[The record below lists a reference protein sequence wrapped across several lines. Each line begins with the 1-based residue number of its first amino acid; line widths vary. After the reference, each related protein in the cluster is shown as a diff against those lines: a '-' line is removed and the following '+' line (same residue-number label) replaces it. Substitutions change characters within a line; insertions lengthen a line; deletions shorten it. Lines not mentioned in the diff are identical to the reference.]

1 MKNNALI
8 STAFIILT
16 AFHAQADVA
25 AVRAF
30 SAPGIIKVE
39 YPANFV
45 VASGAM
51 NQAAVDYAKKFLD
64 KATITP
70 DLSFDQVAVLLTA
83 YTQEG
88 GEYAHLNVTMTPAEI
103 SQEDL
108 TAADADMIEGLKDA
122 MALQIREGFRKSGIE
137 LVGDFT
143 GKREDLAGGIKCF
156 TLGFSYKKSD
166 GSIRIDT
173 KRYIYTKRHTINI
186 GITTSPGYAKE
197 NGEELERIVTGI
209 TATNN

>member
-1 MKNNALI
+1 MKHITTIATALI
-8 STAFIILT
+8 TIASL
-16 AFHAQADVA
+16 HAQPDVP
-25 AVRAF
+25 AVKAF

-51 NQAAVDYAKKFLD
+51 NQATVDYAKKFLD
-64 KATITP
+64 KAKITP
-70 DLSFDQVAVLLTA
+70 DLSFDQMAVLLTA

-108 TAADADMIEGLKDA
+108 AAADADMIESLKDA

-186 GITTSPGYAKE
+186 GITTSPGYAQAKSKE
-197 NGEELERIVTGI
+197 LDRIVSSI
-209 TATNN
+209 TASND